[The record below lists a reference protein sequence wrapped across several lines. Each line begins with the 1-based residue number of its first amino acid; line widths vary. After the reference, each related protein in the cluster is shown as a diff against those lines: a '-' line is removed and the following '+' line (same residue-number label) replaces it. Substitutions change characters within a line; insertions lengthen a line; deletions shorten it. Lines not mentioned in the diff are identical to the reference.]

1 MPSRQTTKTD
11 TIMRDRVFWLAAT
24 VLVLGQLLAFWML
37 CSHQVRQA
45 EARHASAQVER
56 MAVVDCLRSV
66 PNATLGSCTARVA
79 PPDRE
84 AASFAAARN
93 AAVQVVPVNY
103 VYQ

>member
-11 TIMRDRVFWLAAT
+11 SSVRDRMFWLAAT

-37 CSHQVRQA
+37 CNHQVRQA
-45 EARHASAQVER
+45 EVRHASAQVER

-66 PNATLGSCTARVA
+66 PNATLSSCAARVA
-79 PPDRE
+79 PLGRE
-84 AASFAAARN
+84 APSVAAARN
-93 AAVQVVPVNY
+93 AAVQAVPVNY